1 MKNTAKYLVLLLLAG
16 LVTMTACKKED
27 LVLDPPGSK
36 LEGINDTFTLTSV
49 VQVDQ
54 LTTSFDN
61 TLDVSS
67 AFIGTDPAT
76 LTYKSSD
83 FTWTYEPG
91 DSPDYLGPSG
101 SWSFDDN
108 DYPTMIS
115 MVQGANTFD
124 LTLLR
129 TIRPQDQ
136 TLEFQLDRSCS
147 GGPNVSYQYTF
158 TRN

>member
-1 MKNTAKYLVLLLLAG
+1 MKIKAKYLLLLLLTG
-16 LVTMTACKKED
+16 VLVFSSCEERRT
-27 LVLDPPGSK
+27 LDPAPSK
-36 LEGINDTFTLTSV
+36 LEGINDTFTLTTV

-54 LTTSFDN
+54 ITSEFDN

-67 AFIGTDPAT
+67 AFIGTNPST
-76 LTYKSSD
+76 ITFNSED
-83 FTWTYEPG
+83 FTWNYEPG
-91 DSPDYLGPSG
+91 DSPDYLGAGG

-108 DYPTMIS
+108 EFPTLIS
-115 MVQGANTFD
+115 VNNGGTTFD

-136 TLEFQLDRSCS
+136 TLEFQLDKSC
-147 GGPNVSYQYTF
+147 GTTPTVSYQYTF